1 MAFCSYNL
9 SSILNGLIYY
19 DQFDRLTGKQ
29 LGLVIAGIVILLVGV
44 GAVSMQD
51 DTEEGETAGG
61 VTDGDWTVAEA
72 VASSPPVTP
81 GFSRRSFPNI
91 TSPRRSATEFETH
104 DGEDGDILLSPG
116 RRDSRRTISS
126 PSAFSTEQGRKG
138 LDLVLEE
145 NVLGENSRAVQS
157 DSSLSHPQ
165 AQEGT
170 LLMSPERRTRT
181 ISESSP
187 PTLRSPPRRR
197 GGRRGTFLSPGM
209 NVSGDIQSGFGD
221 GGPDSASVGG
231 PVPPPAFAGFSI
243 GLSPLSPGFS
253 LIPRHRDSLNSLENG
268 PTEPSTYE
276 TVSGREGRSRGR
288 GWSAMKNIVKGLAGR
303 RSS

>member
-19 DQFDRLTGKQ
+19 DQFERLTSKQ
-29 LGLVIAGIVILLVGV
+29 LGLVIAGIIILLIGV
-44 GAVSMQD
+44 AAVSMQD
-51 DTEEGETAGG
+51 DTEEGEPAGG

-91 TSPRRSATEFETH
+91 TSPRRAATEFDTH
-104 DGEDGDILLSPG
+104 HGEDGDILLSPG

-145 NVLGENSRAVQS
+145 SALGEGSRPVQS
-157 DSSLSHPQ
+157 DSSISHSQ
-165 AQEGT
+165 TQDGT
-170 LLMSPERRTRT
+170 LLMSPEGRTRT
-181 ISESSP
+181 LSESSP
-187 PTLRSPPRRR
+187 PPLRSPPRRR
-197 GGRRGTFLSPGM
+197 GRRGTFLSPSLS
-209 NVSGDIQSGFGD
+209 VSGDIQSGLGD
-221 GGPDSASVGG
+221 GGADNAAA
-231 PVPPPAFAGFSI
+231 VPQPAFPGFSI

-253 LIPRHRDSLNSLENG
+253 LIPRHRDSIISLENG
-268 PTEPSTYE
+268 PVEPSTSE
-276 TVSGREGRSRGR
+276 ITPGREGRPRGR
-288 GWSAMKNIVKGLAGR
+288 GWSAMKNVVKSLAGR
-303 RSS
+303 RGS